1 MPGNLSLGLEGQDG
15 IRHLCKALRVL
26 SCHFNFERE
35 VSQSSFTAEGLG
47 RVFLSMMKSCSWSLH
62 EEGCGQETVG

>member
-1 MPGNLSLGLEGQDG
+1 MLMAFPTAQTGAKERHLIPGNASLGLEGQDG
-15 IRHLCKALRVL
+15 IRHLCRALGAS

-47 RVFLSMMKSCSWSLH
+47 RVFLS
-62 EEGCGQETVG
+62 Q